1 MKLSLCLVLLA
12 AARQATSQ
20 YTIKYWAGSGC
31 SPNGLQCANIPAFDC
46 CDAPPGGGSVF
57 HSIRVTSSGAPGVV
71 IFTFPTAGGGCGG
84 CQFTGSINTCYNND
98 NPFNTAYVV
107 NPFSVCSAATIAERE
122 VLANLTMADKIP
134 ISNAAASAPSECRAS
149 HQPDEAI
156 SDGHIYDITGPH
168 RDAIISDLLELPA
181 EEFATKWAS
190 AYKWPAPAE
199 EEASTIE
206 SAKE

>member
-1 MKLSLCLVLLA
+1 V
-12 AARQATSQ
+12 
-20 YTIKYWAGSGC
+20 
-31 SPNGLQCANIPAFDC
+31 
-46 CDAPPGGGSVF
+46 
-57 HSIRVTSSGAPGVV
+57 
-71 IFTFPTAGGGCGG
+71 GGGCGG

-98 NPFNTAYVV
+98 NPFNIAYVV

-156 SDGHIYDITGPH
+156 SDGHIYDINGPH

-190 AYKWPAPAE
+190 AYKWPAPAK
-199 EEASTIE
+199 EEALTIE
-206 SAKE
+206 SIKE